1 MKINLARKS
10 KNLMATFIPYYQL
23 RLTLFSPMQVLLILM
38 DCLMLI
44 NIPFNIKD
52 MRTSMALE
60 MLLMSQQPKHSML
73 DSTNCT
79 LLGIISLEESMVYNQ
94 MLNMTDT
101 LKLFLM

>member
-1 MKINLARKS
+1 
-10 KNLMATFIPYYQL
+10 
-23 RLTLFSPMQVLLILM
+23 
-38 DCLMLI
+38 
-44 NIPFNIKD
+44 
-52 MRTSMALE
+52 MALE